1 MQAVGKI
8 HDKDK
13 TEESHCEEEKD
24 KQGSQERV
32 QPAVYQLLAHRHLL
46 NTQTLLKSERLE
58 HQTKRYNDTAAG
70 D

>member
-13 TEESHCEEEKD
+13 TEESHREEEKD

-32 QPAVYQLLAHRHLL
+32 QLCCL
-46 NTQTLLKSERLE
+46 S
-58 HQTKRYNDTAAG
+58 AACP
-70 D
+70 

>member
-13 TEESHCEEEKD
+13 TEESHREEETD

-46 NTQTLLKSERLE
+46 NTQTLLKAKE
-58 HQTKRYNDTAAG
+58 
-70 D
+70 